1 MKRRCGWV
9 PTALKNPPHVVWTR
23 GGIFTETCPVSFIT
37 AQSIGWVEEFFVWKR
52 LRLALPYDLSA
63 RQAEAIL
70 ILEEQLALER
80 QDATE

>member
-9 PTALKNPPHVVWTR
+9 PTALESRPRVVWTHK
-23 GGIFTETCPVSFIT
+23 GISTETCPVSFIT

-63 RQAEAIL
+63 RQAEAFL
-70 ILEEQLALER
+70 ILEEQLSLER